1 MSETEPGIAV
11 AVPNENGAKKHQ
23 FSLTEGAMGRARLSF
38 NPSGSERV
46 NRLKALA
53 AAFYS
58 ECDAIMAEFR
68 AQAQAEAEAPADGG
82 SIALGDKWAHVLN
95 EAGREAATAKTH
107 MQAAAMFAVSAA
119 TVTK

>member
-58 ECDAIMAEFR
+58 ECDAIVAEFR
-68 AQAQAEAEAPADGG
+68 AQAEAEGEVVG
-82 SIALGDKWAHVLN
+82 TITLGDKWAHVLN